1 MMRGPEIAGPRNE
14 AQGGPGQERRPP
26 AVISLSSHVARGSVG
41 NRSIVFALET
51 LGLPVWSVNTV
62 SLPFHPGHGKATRL
76 VPDPDQFRS
85 YLDDLLNSPWLE
97 EVGGVLTG
105 YMANAAQAEIVGSFL
120 QQLKQRRPGLVT
132 LCDPVIGDHGGLY
145 VAPETAKA
153 IRDHLL
159 PHADIATPNLHELAW
174 LVGESD
180 TAELAALVRMA
191 RRLGPKTVV
200 TTSAPALMRG
210 HNGNLLVE
218 GKSVVMA
225 EHMLAEGPPN
235 GPGDLVSALFLAHV
249 LTGGEPVSALE
260 KATASV
266 FEIVV
271 RAARRGSSE
280 LMLAADKGSI
290 MRPMAMINLR
300 AVMVPDKAGR

>member
-1 MMRGPEIAGPRNE
+1 MAMASSGLSLVSRRAPSAASPMRP
-14 AQGGPGQERRPP
+14 
-26 AVISLSSHVARGSVG
+26 
-41 NRSIVFALET
+41 
-51 LGLPVWSVNTV
+51 
-62 SLPFHPGHGKATRL
+62 
-76 VPDPDQFRS
+76 
-85 YLDDLLNSPWLE
+85 
-97 EVGGVLTG
+97 
-105 YMANAAQAEIVGSFL
+105 
-120 QQLKQRRPGLVT
+120 
-132 LCDPVIGDHGGLY
+132 
-145 VAPETAKA
+145 
-153 IRDHLL
+153 
-159 PHADIATPNLHELAW
+159 
-174 LVGESD
+174 
-180 TAELAALVRMA
+180 
-191 RRLGPKTVV
+191 
-200 TTSAPALMRG
+200 PALMRG